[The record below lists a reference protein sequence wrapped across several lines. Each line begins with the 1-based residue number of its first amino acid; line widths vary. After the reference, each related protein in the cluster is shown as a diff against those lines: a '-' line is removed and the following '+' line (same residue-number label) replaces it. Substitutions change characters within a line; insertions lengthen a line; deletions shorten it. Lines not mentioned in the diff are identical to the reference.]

1 MPELDAGGLNAEWP
15 SSKDLTAFQPTA
27 AFNPE
32 VNLLAVAS
40 DVPDSLKPLMGTEL
54 ISANTVGDGACG
66 VHATFGVTNSNGQL
80 DFGQGQCRG
89 LAAAALGEVMKCS
102 DKNVH
107 FEGVRSSLWQEFA
120 VPALKGSPSPEGAI
134 FWREYHKIC
143 PDRIQELELAMAAL
157 AVQRD
162 LVAQA
167 WEGVV
172 KQARSFCL
180 NASDTCLQKVCE
192 HIGFLRAEGQESCYE
207 TRRDGEVVKGSGA
220 PAPENGPR
228 TKHDALTHVD
238 PVFDALRSALFM
250 NPPLEVSVKALQ
262 SAWGASPGVLEA
274 DRAECESLVEVL
286 QCYYKARQGDHK
298 EPGSFRQSAQEAYLR
313 AVQDKDYFFS
323 CDELASIARVCKL
336 NLMIVGRRSGE
347 GLVPCS
353 LVHSGSGPWTMV
365 LLKGDLA
372 KQSLRSH
379 FERLAQQT
387 QVEEL
392 RLQARLEHG
401 VQPVPAQDGKGH
413 ATMTQSLPD
422 STHVV
427 HGLQPVAPQD
437 GEEEEASTTQ
447 SRPDGTEEFEA
458 AVAAVLNAFK
468 KNENVCAV
476 LQDLPLY
483 SARTL
488 VDVEDSI
495 AQDKLAI

>member
-1 MPELDAGGLNAEWP
+1 MDGRRTEAGAGLVPELDAGGLPAEWP

-40 DVPDSLKPLMGTEL
+40 DVPDPLKPLMGTEL

-66 VHATFGVTNSNGQL
+66 LHATFGLTNSHGQL
-80 DFGQGQCRG
+80 DFGQGHCRD
-89 LAAAALGEVMKCS
+89 LAAGALGEVMKCS

-134 FWREYHKIC
+134 FWREYKKIC
-143 PDRIQELELAMAAL
+143 PDRIEELGHAITAL

-192 HIGFLRAEGQESCYE
+192 HIGFSQAEGQESCYE

-238 PVFDALRSALFM
+238 PVFDALRSALFI
-250 NPPLEVSVKALQ
+250 NPPLEVAIKALQ
-262 SAWGASPGVLEA
+262 SGWGASPASALEA
-274 DRAECESLVEVL
+274 DQAECKTLVEVL
-286 QCYYKARQGDHK
+286 QCYYKAREGDHK
-298 EPGSFRQSAQEAYLR
+298 EPATFRQSAHEAYLQ
-313 AVQDKDYFFS
+313 AVQDKNYFFS

-372 KQSLRSH
+372 EQSLRSH

-392 RLQARLEHG
+392 RLQARLERG
-401 VQPVPAQDGKGH
+401 VQPVAAQDGKGH
-413 ATMTQSLPD
+413 ATRTQKLPD
-422 STHVV
+422 STHVEQK
-427 HGLQPVAPQD
+427 LQPVTPQD
-437 GEEEEASTTQ
+437 GEEEASTTQ
-447 SRPDGTEEFEA
+447 QKKAWARQCFEHA
-458 AVAAVLNAFK
+458 CKHL
-468 KNENVCAV
+468 
-476 LQDLPLY
+476 
-483 SARTL
+483 
-488 VDVEDSI
+488 
-495 AQDKLAI
+495 